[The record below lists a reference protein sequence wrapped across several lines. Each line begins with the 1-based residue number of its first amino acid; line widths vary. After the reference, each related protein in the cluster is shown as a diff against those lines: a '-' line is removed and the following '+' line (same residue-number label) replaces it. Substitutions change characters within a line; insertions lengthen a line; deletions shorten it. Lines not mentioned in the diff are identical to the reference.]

1 MTNIRE
7 QLFKEESFKD
17 KLNLGCGPD
26 YVEGWVNLDNN
37 PDIKADVHFNIDDA
51 GLPFEDGQFDLI
63 YAGHILEHIRNLVEL
78 KGELHRILRID
89 GCLVIVVPYY
99 LSPCAWG
106 DDTHVRAFSE
116 HSFFKDFWPGF
127 TPTQLTLVEVKD
139 SIGKQN
145 NWLACQLVRGTHE

>member
-7 QLFKEESFKD
+7 QLFKEDSFKD

-26 YVEGWVNLDNN
+26 YIEGWTNLDYKVE
-37 PDIKADVHFNIDDA
+37 IADVHHDLEKTP
-51 GLPFEDGQFDLI
+51 LPFKDEEFDLI

-78 KGELHRILRID
+78 KVELHRILRID

-116 HSFFKDFWPGF
+116 HSFFVDFWPGF
-127 TPTQLTLVEVKD
+127 IPTQLSKVEVQD
-139 SIGKQN
+139 SQGNPN
-145 NWLACQLVRGTHE
+145 NWIACQLVRGTNDK